1 MGEAPSAT
9 TLAERVEALPAEPGV
24 YLLKSARGR
33 VLYVGKAQNLRQR
46 VRSYLTPGGDGRV
59 RIPKLVRQ
67 VADVGVLVTP
77 TVKDALLLENEL
89 IKQHRPPFNV
99 RLRDDKQYLALR
111 LDPRETWPRLTM
123 VRRFRRDGAQY
134 FGPYT
139 SSSGMRASLSN
150 LRRIF
155 PMRTCSD
162 AVFRDY
168 ARRGRPCIEYEM
180 GRCPGPC
187 CGLVEEA
194 EYRALVKGTELFL
207 RGRSEELVRTLEA
220 RMRKAAAEE
229 RFEEAARLRDRIAA
243 VEATV
248 ERQQIVAERPVDRD
262 VVAVARD
269 GGEVEVQVLHVRD
282 GRVVGSAEHAF
293 SDVGLDDGEIMGSFL
308 GQYYGSDGERQVPG
322 EVLASAPVHDEGAI
336 ETFLGERAG
345 RRVRIRVPQRGPG
358 RELVE
363 MAGRNATL
371 ALRRR
376 LEARESVQAA
386 EEELRER
393 LGLTRRPR
401 RIECYDVSNLQG
413 TLAVGSRVVFEDG
426 QPVKADYRRYRVRE
440 AAAGD
445 DLACMREVLARRLAR
460 RDREPLPDLLVVD
473 GGPGQ
478 LAVATALLR
487 DAGVALDHVGLAKER
502 DEGARGPR
510 VRRSGG
516 LKAERLFLPGRKNPV
531 LLPPSSRGLLLLQ
544 RVRDEAHRFAIE
556 FQRTLRRKAGLT
568 SILEEIPG
576 VGPGKRR
583 ALLRELGSLRAVKS
597 APPEALARVSGLS
610 RADAERVHAFFR
622 ALERVPPDEGRGV
635 EGEGGSEPGAE
646 AAPDPGV
653 QEAPDAARDG
663 PEPGRAREGD
673 FPG

>member
-1 MGEAPSAT
+1 MTETPAGA
-9 TLAERVEALPAEPGV
+9 LGERVEALPTEPGV
-24 YLLKSARGR
+24 YLMKSARGR

-46 VRSYLTPGGDGRV
+46 VRSYFNPGGDGRV
-59 RIPKLVRQ
+59 RIPRLVRQ

-139 SSSGMRASLSN
+139 SSSAMRASLSN

-187 CGLVEEA
+187 CGLVGEEG
-194 EYRALVKGTELFL
+194 YRELVRGTELFL
-207 RGRSEELVRTLEA
+207 RGRSGELVRSLEG
-220 RMRKAAAEE
+220 RMRAAAEAE
-229 RFEEAARLRDRIAA
+229 RFEDAARIRDRIGA
-243 VEATV
+243 VEATL
-248 ERQQIVAERPVDRD
+248 ERQQMVADRPLDRD
-262 VVAVARD
+262 VVALVRD

-282 GRVVGSAEHAF
+282 GRVMGSAEHGF
-293 SDVGLDDGEIMGSFL
+293 SDVRLDDAEVAASFL
-308 GQYYGSDGERQVPG
+308 GQYYGGDAERQVPA
-322 EVLASAPVHDEGAI
+322 EILTSVALDDDGAV
-336 ETFLGERAG
+336 EAFLGERAG
-345 RRVRIRVPQRGPG
+345 RRVHVRLAQRGPG
-358 RELVE
+358 RELLQ
-363 MAGRNATL
+363 MALRNAEL

-376 LEARESVQAA
+376 LDARESVEAA
-386 EEELRER
+386 QEELRER
-393 LGLTRRPR
+393 LGLARPPR

-413 TLAVGSRVVFEDG
+413 TLAVGSRVVFEEG
-426 QPVKADYRRYRVRE
+426 QPRKADYRRYRIR
-440 AAAGD
+440 AAPAGD
-445 DLACMREVLARRLAR
+445 DLACMREVLERRLAR

-473 GGPGQ
+473 GGAGQ

-487 DAGVALDHVGLAKER
+487 DAGVELDHVGLAKER
-502 DEGARGPR
+502 DAEARSVR

-516 LKAERLFLPGRKNPV
+516 LKGERIFLPGRKNPV
-531 LLPPSSRGLLLLQ
+531 QLPRDARGLLLLQ

-556 FQRTLRRKAGLT
+556 FQRTLRQKAGLT
-568 SILEEIPG
+568 SILQEIPG
-576 VGPGKRR
+576 IGPGKRR
-583 ALLRELGSLRAVKS
+583 ALLRELGSLRAVR
-597 APPEALARVSGLS
+597 AADPERLARVSGVS
-610 RADAERVHAFFR
+610 EADAERVHGFFR
-622 ALERVPPDEGRGV
+622 ALAAETDAAE
-635 EGEGGSEPGAE
+635 EGGDVGPPGSRD
-646 AAPDPGV
+646 PD
-653 QEAPDAARDG
+653 PDAAGAPPASEAER
-663 PEPGRAREGD
+663 REGE